1 MRQGQKTR
9 WHRSWSQLSRLR
21 CFFLLQCASTR
32 PDAVSRLVPIDRTSD
47 DLHDRLPKTP
57 HAATPHQDPT
67 THKRRKKRKK
77 KKTRSDYNAPD
88 WLRPWLLL
96 PVFFFFLLYFSSST
110 PGFPSHGGMHGN
122 GAICNVLQARSLAP
136 SATRLRQSHTCFYPS
151 VSFSGGR
158 HRLLSHT
165 KQITL
170 CALVHTLPRASH
182 TQYNMQ
188 KFGPA
193 TPPLVS
199 SRVPGPGPRLFTTAL
214 SGRGEEVTQLDA

>member
-96 PVFFFFLLYFSSST
+96 PVFFFFFVVFLFLNSRIPFTWGNAWEWCNLQCSSSQV
-110 PGFPSHGGMHGN
+110 PGTIRNKAPTISYLLLPLGQ
-122 GAICNVLQARSLAP
+122 LQRRP
-136 SATRLRQSHTCFYPS
+136 PPT
-151 VSFSGGR
+151 SFTYQAN
-158 HRLLSHT
+158 H
-165 KQITL
+165 TL
-170 CALVHTLPRASH
+170 CPCTYITTCIPYTVQHAKIRPSYTTLGFFTSPR
-182 TQYNMQ
+182 TR
-188 KFGPA
+188 
-193 TPPLVS
+193 S
-199 SRVPGPGPRLFTTAL
+199 SAFHHSPVG
-214 SGRGEEVTQLDA
+214 